1 MWRRWYCVL
10 NGRLL
15 LFYRSETDYC
25 NLGKFHERLDLG
37 LVYDVLPALGVENG
51 IQISTHTG
59 PHWLVADFLFD
70 YIIVTFELNHF
81 LLKFRELRTKNRF
94 SYG

>member
-15 LFYRSETDYC
+15 LFYRSESDYLK
-25 NLGKFHERLDLG
+25 LGKFHERLDLG

-59 PHWLVADFLFD
+59 PHWLVGSFLNHYVDVAVQTFLF
-70 YIIVTFELNHF
+70 F
-81 LLKFRELRTKNRF
+81 
-94 SYG
+94 

>member
-15 LFYRSETDYC
+15 LFYRSESDYLK
-25 NLGKFHERLDLG
+25 LGKFHERLDLG

-59 PHWLVADFLFD
+59 PHWLVGSF
-70 YIIVTFELNHF
+70 LNHYVDVAVQTF
-81 LLKFRELRTKNRF
+81 FF
-94 SYG
+94 FQI

>member
-15 LFYRSETDYC
+15 LFYRSENDYVK
-25 NLGKFHERLDLG
+25 LGKFHERIDLS

-51 IQISTHTG
+51 IQITTHIG
-59 PHWLVADFLFD
+59 PHWLV
-70 YIIVTFELNHF
+70 N
-81 LLKFRELRTKNRF
+81 
-94 SYG
+94 